1 MKRIR
6 RANKLTDWVREP
18 AEPVRKGFNWFGLL
32 FWVAV
37 ILLLV
42 ASCYQLWTEGLPY

>member
-1 MKRIR
+1 MKIKN
-6 RANKLTDWVREP
+6 ANPLTQWVKSG
-18 AEPVRKGFNWFGLL
+18 PVVKKRGFPWFGLL

-42 ASCYQLWTEGLPY
+42 ASCYQLYTEGLPY